1 MSIAQNPLLGPMR
14 KSMGNFTT
22 MYINGRNIIRS
33 KAFHL
38 KRKKS
43 KAQVSQITKM
53 TLLADVNKNFGGIT
67 DWGFVENCKG
77 MSPYN
82 LFVSANFNSAF
93 DLTGEIPII
102 SYPMLQVSKGSIPKV
117 KTTEITI
124 DTEGI
129 TINYETGKG
138 FPKVSAT
145 DEIIGFARLKKGSL
159 LITRQPRGS
168 EETGSIFIPF
178 QDEKNDEV
186 VCSYLFARS
195 EDGKKVSNSV
205 FIGLSNL

>member
-1 MSIAQNPLLGPMR
+1 MSIAQNPLTGPMR
-14 KSMGNFTT
+14 KSMGNFVTSS
-22 MYINGRNIIRS
+22 YNGINTVRS
-33 KAFHL
+33 KVFR
-38 KRKKS
+38 RKDNKT
-43 KAQVSQITKM
+43 KAQMEHRIGFKLVADSFQSLGVITE
-53 TLLADVNKNFGGIT
+53 
-67 DWGFVENCKG
+67 WGFAERK
-77 MSPYN
+77 SSTSTYN
-82 LFVSANFNSAF
+82 LFISANYPSAI
-93 DLTGEIPII
+93 DKSGEVPVIR
-102 SYPMLQVSKGSIPKV
+102 YPMLQVSKGSIPKV

-138 FPKVSAT
+138 LPKVSAT
-145 DEIIGFARLKKGSL
+145 DEIIAFARLKKGSL

-205 FIGLSNL
+205 NIGISNL

>member
-22 MYINGRNIIRS
+22 MYINGRNIVRS
-33 KAFHL
+33 KAFHV

-43 KAQVSQITKM
+43 KAQVRQITKM
-53 TLLADVNKNFGGIT
+53 TLLADINRNFGGIT

>member
-1 MSIAQNPLLGPMR
+1 MR

-22 MYINGRNIIRS
+22 MYINGRNIVRS
-33 KAFHL
+33 KAFHV

-53 TLLADVNKNFGGIT
+53 TLLADVNIKFGGIT

-138 FPKVSAT
+138 LPKVSAT
-145 DEIIGFARLKKGSL
+145 DEIIAFARLKKGSL
-159 LITRQPRGS
+159 LITRQPRGI
-168 EETGSIFIPF
+168 EETGSILISFK
-178 QDEKNDEV
+178 DENDEEV
-186 VCSYLFARS
+186 ECCYLFARS
-195 EDGKKVSNSV
+195 EDGKKVSNSTYITSKSAV
-205 FIGLSNL
+205 